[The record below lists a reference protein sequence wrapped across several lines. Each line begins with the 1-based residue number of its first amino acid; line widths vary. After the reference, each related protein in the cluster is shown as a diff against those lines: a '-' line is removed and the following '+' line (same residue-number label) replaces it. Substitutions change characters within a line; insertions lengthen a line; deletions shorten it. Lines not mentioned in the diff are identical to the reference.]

1 MRRRRT
7 SRPSVRLNPQ
17 GAWEH
22 LSRRNMTQNELA
34 RAAGISSGHISLL
47 MNGKRSP
54 SPGVRRR
61 LQAVLGVTDF
71 DELFILEPS
80 RE

>member
-1 MRRRRT
+1 MRRHRK
-7 SRPSVRLNPQ
+7 SRPRVRLNPE
-17 GAWEH
+17 AVWEH

-34 RAAGISSGHISLL
+34 RAVGITSGHISLL

-54 SPGVRRR
+54 SPRVRRR
-61 LQAVLGVTDF
+61 LQAALGVTNF

>member
-1 MRRRRT
+1 M
-7 SRPSVRLNPQ
+7 RLNPQ
-17 GAWEH
+17 AVWEH
-22 LSRRNMTQNELA
+22 LSRRDMTQNELA
-34 RAAGISSGHISLL
+34 RAAGISPGHISFL

-61 LQAVLGVTDF
+61 LRAALGVTDF
-71 DELFILEPS
+71 DELFILESP